1 MVKDNSSYLYYS
13 LYYSKDKEVMSELSE
28 DSKFEISIKTLI
40 AIGVGLSTLIG
51 MWFAL
56 QADIEEA
63 KQLPE
68 PEISRTEFDLKDR
81 LVRETIMNTGKKVE
95 ENSEALKKIDEKLFE
110 IISR

>member
-1 MVKDNSSYLYYS
+1 M
-13 LYYSKDKEVMSELSE
+13 SKELSE
-28 DSKFEISIKTLI
+28 ETSFNISIKTLI
-40 AIGVGLSTLIG
+40 AIGAGLSTLIG

>member
-1 MVKDNSSYLYYS
+1 
-13 LYYSKDKEVMSELSE
+13 MSELNE

-63 KQLPE
+63 KKLPE
-68 PEISRTEFDLKDR
+68 PEISRTEYDLKDK
-81 LVRETIMNTGKKVE
+81 LVRETIMNTGKKVQ
-95 ENSEALKKIDEKLFE
+95 ENSDALKKIDDKLFE
-110 IISR
+110 IISKWKN